1 MLKIIKKKLTIFKKK
16 CYTTDVFRMKVIDL
30 TYFCKSLPDFDA
42 DLQKYV
48 IFLSYVLES
57 HFIF

>member
-1 MLKIIKKKLTIFKKK
+1 ML
-16 CYTTDVFRMKVIDL
+16 
-30 TYFCKSLPDFDA
+30 FDD

-57 HFIF
+57 LTLKRALVPILKEVPQ